1 VSTKTQAK
9 SLLTDEV
16 AQLRSLVEEQQKLL
30 NDQRLRLAA
39 LEAKDSNDQD
49 GSANG
54 DGNGHINGNERHSRR
69 DLLRMAGMAAAGAAG
84 AVGVTALQ
92 TLPAAAATSGNF
104 TLGVANNADAPTI
117 LNPTVAAPTAANA
130 PGLLDVDGS
139 ITSGATPN
147 LPVNATANFFRS
159 VRGIAPL
166 TPALGPS
173 GVGVWGT
180 SDAGAG
186 VVGSSSTGV
195 DFWAFNS
202 GRVMQS
208 AQPAGSPTYQGGV
221 YDTTLTTPAWTDF
234 EVVRD
239 QNGIVWVFLP
249 NSLNGASIAPGTAL
263 GTWVPLQPGGIGVN
277 SAGPTNSKGALFS
290 AVTTKLLM
298 LQSSDG
304 NTFQDM
310 MPDGSPGIG
319 LTGGPDLV
327 MDITPAFNC
336 LALITGSADLYT
348 DTSGVNQDIGIYVSP
363 SSASQNIV
371 AWKESGG
378 SAGVNSPNAAF
389 VQAVLPMTRGTAYN
403 VRMKWKTNNA
413 QPAGAHIRAGAGPFP
428 RNAGLASVSP
438 TRLTALLFI
447 NP

>member
-1 VSTKTQAK
+1 MSTKRKAK
-9 SLLTDEV
+9 NTLTDEV
-16 AQLRSLVEEQQKLL
+16 ARLASLVEEQQKLL

-39 LEAKDSNDQD
+39 LEAGDSNGPG

-54 DGNGHINGNERHSRR
+54 NGSGHLNDKERHSRR
-69 DLLRMAGMAAAGAAG
+69 ELLRMAGMAAAGAAG

-104 TLGVANNADAPTI
+104 ILGVANNADAPTI
-117 LNPTVAAPTAANA
+117 LNPTSAAPTAANA

-139 ITSGATPN
+139 ITSGGTPASVTATN
-147 LPVNATANFFRS
+147 NFFRS

-173 GVGVWGT
+173 GIGVWGT

-186 VVGSSSTGV
+186 VVGSSPTGV
-195 DFWAFNS
+195 DLWAFNG
-202 GRVMQS
+202 GRIMQS

-221 YDTTLTTPAWTDF
+221 YDTVNVSPPAWTDF
-234 EVVRD
+234 EIVRD

-249 NSLNGASIAPGTAL
+249 NTLNGANVAPGTAL
-263 GTWVPLQPGGIGVN
+263 GTWVPLQPGGIGVQ
-277 SAGPTNSKGALFS
+277 SSGPLNSKGSIFT

-298 LQSSDG
+298 VQGSDG
-304 NTFQDM
+304 ATFVDM

-327 MDITPAFNC
+327 LNITPAFNC
-336 LALITGSADLYT
+336 LALVTGNADLYT
-348 DTSGVNQDIGIYVSP
+348 DTAAVSQDIGLFVSP
-363 SSASQNIV
+363 SSAPSNIV
-371 AWKESGG
+371 AWKESGASG
-378 SAGVNSPNAAF
+378 INSPNAAF
-389 VQAVLPMTRGTAYN
+389 VQAVVAMTRGTAYN
-403 VRMKWKTNNA
+403 VRMQWKSA
-413 QPAGAHIRAGAGPFP
+413 VAMAAGAHIRAGAGPFP
-428 RNAGLASVSP
+428 KTAGLTSVSP
-438 TRLTALLFI
+438 TRLTVQLLI